1 VNISQNWMLMLKAV
15 VSVHR
20 TVMKGNDMHSLLQL
34 FFCVF
39 CIILP
44 YIIEIS
50 LEQKSYGA
58 NMKGVTFLKHVH

>member
-1 VNISQNWMLMLKAV
+1 MLKAV

-58 NMKGVTFLKHVH
+58 NTKGVTF